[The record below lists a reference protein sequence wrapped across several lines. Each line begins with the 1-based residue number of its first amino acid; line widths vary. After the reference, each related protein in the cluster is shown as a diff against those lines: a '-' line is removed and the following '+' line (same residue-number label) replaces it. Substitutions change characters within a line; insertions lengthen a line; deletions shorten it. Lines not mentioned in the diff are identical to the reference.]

1 MDITVKG
8 KLTEKTIDDTLYYL
22 AAAPANYMANYTG
35 SGLPFANRAQAFDN
49 TPNRGKTN
57 INYCNGFNIKLYLPN
72 SYMCDLTN
80 KKIPP
85 TLYLQYK
92 NLNNEIKTLSIKI
105 SEGIPYRDLSYPIKR
120 TSNSFYLSQF
130 ENEVKDQWK
139 ILIDSSYPTQNI
151 EMPINHWGLK
161 PPL

>member
-22 AAAPANYMANYTG
+22 AAAPADHMANYSG
-35 SGLPFANRAQAFDN
+35 SGLPFANKAQAFDN
-49 TPNRGKTN
+49 TPNRGKVN
-57 INYCNGFNIKLYLPN
+57 IDYCNGFTIKMYLPN
-72 SYMCDLTN
+72 SYIHDLTN

-85 TLYLQYK
+85 TIYIQYK
-92 NLNNEIKTLSIKI
+92 NLNNQVKTLSIKI

-130 ENEVKDQWK
+130 ENEVKDQWR
-139 ILIDSSYPTQNI
+139 ILVDSSYPRQNI
-151 EMPINHWGLK
+151 RMPDNHWGLK
-161 PPL
+161 PPY